1 MDIAQQF
8 SNIKI
13 GLKTCLMFQK
23 TIISAFI
30 FHTRRYVVMRY
41 ILSIL
46 ASLTI
51 SQQSYALD
59 LAQAYEQA
67 LKNDPQWAA
76 TTNQYLAEKEKEQ
89 LSYGAL
95 LPTVGFSGSVSYN
108 KVEPESI
115 PSYDYTGRQLAI
127 QARQGLYRADLW
139 KAYEKAKILTSVAEA
154 DYRYK
159 QQEQVLR
166 VSEAYF
172 NVLRAQETL
181 SSAKT
186 EEAALKRQLE
196 QAQKRFDVGLIA
208 KTDVFEAQAQLDA
221 AVAARISQEVGL
233 ASSQE
238 ALAGIIGSDAGQLST
253 LRDDFIVTPPQPN
266 NADEWV
272 KLAHEKNPQLATA
285 RFNQQAA
292 EKAVEE
298 QRAGYRPTI
307 DFVASISDR
316 DNGSS
321 PLSSQN
327 SQAISAGIEM
337 QWPIYTGGR
346 TGSAIKQASYG
357 RDAARDQ
364 VTSVTRQLTT
374 QARTAFLN
382 VSADSYRVAA
392 RQQAVKSAEAA
403 LAATKAGYDVGT
415 RNIVDVLLA
424 ERNVYAAKRDY
435 ANARYDYVINT
446 VKLRA
451 SSGQLGEMDIKELNG
466 WLNK

>member
-1 MDIAQQF
+1 
-8 SNIKI
+8 
-13 GLKTCLMFQK
+13 
-23 TIISAFI
+23 
-30 FHTRRYVVMRY
+30 MRY

-51 SQQSYALD
+51 AQQSYALD

-292 EKAVEE
+292 EKA
-298 QRAGYRPTI
+298 
-307 DFVASISDR
+307 
-316 DNGSS
+316 
-321 PLSSQN
+321 
-327 SQAISAGIEM
+327 
-337 QWPIYTGGR
+337 
-346 TGSAIKQASYG
+346 
-357 RDAARDQ
+357 
-364 VTSVTRQLTT
+364 
-374 QARTAFLN
+374 
-382 VSADSYRVAA
+382 
-392 RQQAVKSAEAA
+392 
-403 LAATKAGYDVGT
+403 
-415 RNIVDVLLA
+415 
-424 ERNVYAAKRDY
+424 
-435 ANARYDYVINT
+435 
-446 VKLRA
+446 
-451 SSGQLGEMDIKELNG
+451 
-466 WLNK
+466 